1 MLKIRGTYRAKESIR
16 LRGRLKLARMMSLP
30 EDEFAKII
38 REINENPLFQELKR
52 LTVIRYKR
60 FPGVSVSISKTIP
73 LNPEITPNFAS
84 LGKELFARDELIP
97 IIEKLGRENFKRYFL
112 NNSERIT
119 LEEIA
124 GKCNL
129 TVEEVRKINDFVDKF
144 YLENEF
150 SQSPNDYRPK
160 GISYTTIARIE
171 ESEDGLVITS
181 FSTDI
186 TRGKWSI
193 HEEMLMEL
201 GNRFT
206 PQEIRKIKGLLN
218 KVRLVNRR
226 KSTIYQL
233 LQNIIEIQKDYLISG
248 DIKDLKL
255 LTQYNLSKKIGVA
268 PSIISR
274 AIFRRTVEIPNAG
287 EIPLKKFFRN
297 QKDIRKK
304 LIEKIF
310 EDEKDAKLWSDERI
324 RRVLHQKYHLSFS
337 RRAVCDS
344 RRDLKIPSSYE
355 RRN

>member
-1 MLKIRGTYRAKESIR
+1 MRETVR
-16 LRGRLKLARMMSLP
+16 LRGRLKLTRMMSLP

-38 REINENPLFQELKR
+38 REINDDPLFQELKR

-60 FPGVSVSISKTIP
+60 FPGVSVSREKTIP

-84 LGKELFARDELIP
+84 LGKELFAQDEVTT

-112 NNSERIT
+112 NNSEMIT

-124 GKCNL
+124 EKCNL
-129 TVEEVRKINDFVDKF
+129 TLEEVRRINDFVDKF

-160 GISYTTIARIE
+160 GISYTTVARIE
-171 ESEDGLVITS
+171 ETEDGLVITS
-181 FSTDI
+181 FSADI
-186 TRGKWSI
+186 TRGRWTI
-193 HEEMLMEL
+193 HEEMLKES

-218 KVRLVNRR
+218 KARLVNRR
-226 KSTIYQL
+226 KSVIYQI
-233 LQNIIEIQKDYLISG
+233 LQNIIEIQKDYLISR

-255 LTQYNLSKKIGVA
+255 LTQRNLSRKIGVD

-274 AIFRRTVEIPNAG
+274 AIARRTVEIPEAG

-297 QKDIRKK
+297 QRDMRKE

-310 EDEKDAKLWSDERI
+310 ESEEDSKSWSDEKI
-324 RRVLHQKYHLSFS
+324 GKVLHRKYHLSSS

-344 RRDLKIPSSYE
+344 RRELNIPSSYE